1 MKKWNLLAALCATAI
16 FASSAQATVVN
27 INFDDV
33 PGNTLLNTAYGGL
46 GVTFNDTAAVHLG
59 LGGVTSQPNF
69 ASGMAGN
76 DVTALVLTFDNYATS
91 IGAYNVTNSEF
102 TLRVY
107 DVNGLLLGSSSAMYD
122 FDHAFVAGVG
132 NIKTAIFSTT
142 SQYGIDDLS
151 FEAAVP
157 EPASMALIGLG
168 MVGLTV
174 TRGRSRRRNSSVEM

>member
-1 MKKWNLLAALCATAI
+1 MKKWHLLAALCATAL
-16 FASSAQATVVN
+16 FAGSAQATVVN

-76 DVTALVLTFDNYATS
+76 DFTTLVLTFDNFATS
-91 IGAYNVTNSEF
+91 IGAYNVTNSAF
-102 TLRVY
+102 TLSVY
-107 DVNGLLLGSSSAMYD
+107 DVNGLLLGSSSAVYD
-122 FDHAFVAGVG
+122 YDYAFVAGVG

-151 FEAAVP
+151 FDAVVP
-157 EPASMALIGLG
+157 EPGSIALIGLG
-168 MVGLTV
+168 MLGV
-174 TRGRSRRRNSSVEM
+174 TMTRRGKRRQQA